1 MLTLLQLI
9 IGIYLLVCAVRG
21 KGKVLENE
29 YLKIPR
35 ERYVKIMR
43 ILSAICGAV
52 LCATSA
58 LELAGILLP
67 GTVLA
72 WVFWALGIASIL
84 PLLVFS
90 IKATDREAAKAGK
103 PGPEAGQKAPAHD
116 PLRAAFVFD
125 DEEEEEGTD
134 SADAASNG
142 GKQA

>member
-1 MLTLLQLI
+1 MRSEEGFTLLEMLF
-9 IGIYLLVCAVRG
+9 V
-21 KGKVLENE
+21 
-29 YLKIPR
+29 
-35 ERYVKIMR
+35 
-43 ILSAICGAV
+43 
-52 LCATSA
+52 
-58 LELAGILLP
+58 
-67 GTVLA
+67 
-72 WVFWALGIASIL
+72 LGIASIL

-103 PGPEAGQKAPAHD
+103 PGPEASQKAPAHA

>member
-1 MLTLLQLI
+1 MRKVAAIHDLSCYGRCSL
-9 IGIYLLVCAVRG
+9 AVILP
-21 KGKVLENE
+21 VLSVMGVQCC
-29 YLKIPR
+29 P
-35 ERYVKIMR
+35 
-43 ILSAICGAV
+43 
-52 LCATSA
+52 
-58 LELAGILLP
+58 LP

-103 PGPEAGQKAPAHD
+103 PGPEASQKAPAHD

-134 SADAASNG
+134 SADAASND